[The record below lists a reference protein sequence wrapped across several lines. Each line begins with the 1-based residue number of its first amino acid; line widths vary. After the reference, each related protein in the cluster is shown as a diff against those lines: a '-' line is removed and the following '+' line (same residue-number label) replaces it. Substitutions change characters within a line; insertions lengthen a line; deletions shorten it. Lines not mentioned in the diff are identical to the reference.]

1 MSSNRIT
8 IKDIAKKLN
17 FTPSTIS
24 RALAGNTRVSI
35 KTRNLVKET
44 ASEMGYRPN
53 AIASAL
59 RKGKVDTIGM
69 IVPRI
74 NRYFFSNVISGV
86 EDILNPAGYNL
97 VICQSNENA
106 SKEQKAVQTLLQNQ
120 VGGILISLSVETIS
134 YEHLN
139 SIISSGTPL
148 VQFDRVNYDIES
160 PIVINNNFEGA
171 YKATEYLIK
180 QGYKNIG
187 HFGGNPK
194 IMAYSERY
202 NGYLKAMKAYNMRI
216 NDKLIKFDTITKETG
231 SSELVNFF
239 NDNEI
244 DALFCASDFAALGAI
259 EVLNKMQVNIP
270 SEFGII
276 GFANEPFT
284 NLINPKLSSVEQN
297 SFELGRTAAKALL
310 NSIDNKTVESNQTV
324 AVEFIPR
331 QSSDKSI

>member
-1 MSSNRIT
+1 MSTNKIT

-24 RALAGNTRVSI
+24 RALAGNTRVSL
-35 KTRNLVKET
+35 KTRTLVKDT
-44 ASEMGYRPN
+44 AVEMGYRPN

-59 RKGKVDTIGM
+59 RKGKSDTIGM

-74 NRYFFSNVISGV
+74 NRHFFSNAISGV

-97 VICQSNENA
+97 VICQSTENEE
-106 SKEQKAVQTLLQNQ
+106 KEQKAVQTLLQNQ
-120 VGGILISLSVETIS
+120 VGGILISLSVETNN
-134 YEHLN
+134 YDHLN

-148 VQFDRVNYDIES
+148 VQFDRVNHSIDS

-171 YKATEYLIK
+171 YLATEYLIK

-187 HFGGNPK
+187 HFGGNHK
-194 IMAYSERY
+194 IVTYSDRY
-202 NGYLKAMKAYNMRI
+202 NGYIKAMKTHNMSI
-216 NDKLIKFDTITKETG
+216 NNDLIKFDTITKETG
-231 SSELVNFF
+231 STELINFF
-239 NDNEI
+239 KNNKI
-244 DALFCASDFAALGAI
+244 DALFCSSDYAALGAI
-259 EVLNKMQVNIP
+259 EALNKMRIDIP

-297 SFELGRTAAKALL
+297 SFELGRTAATALL
-310 NSIDNKTVESNQTV
+310 DSIDNKPVESNQTV
-324 AVEFIPR
+324 AVEFISR
-331 QSSDKSI
+331 QSSNKLN

>member
-1 MSSNRIT
+1 MSTNRIT
-8 IKDIAKKLN
+8 IKDIAKKLDC
-17 FTPSTIS
+17 TPSTVS
-24 RALAGNTRVSI
+24 RALAGNTRVSL
-35 KTRNLVKET
+35 KTRNLVKKT
-44 ASEMGYRPN
+44 AVEMGYRPN

-97 VICQSNENA
+97 VICQSNENEY
-106 SKEQKAVQTLLQNQ
+106 KEQKAVQTLLQNQ
-120 VGGILISLSVETIS
+120 VGGILISLSVETNN

-139 SIISSGTPL
+139 SIIASGTPL
-148 VQFDRVNYDIES
+148 VQFDRVNLNIES

-171 YKATEYLIK
+171 YLATEYLIK

-202 NGYLKAMKAYNMRI
+202 NGYIKAMNTYNMNI
-216 NDKLIKFDTITKETG
+216 NDKLIKFDTITQETG
-231 SSELVNFF
+231 SSELIRFF

-244 DALFCASDFAALGAI
+244 DALFCSSDFAALGAL
-259 EVLNKMQVNIP
+259 EALNKMKVDIP

-284 NLINPKLSSVEQN
+284 KLISPKLSSVEQN
-297 SFELGRTAAKALL
+297 SFKLGRTAAIALL
-310 NSIDNKTVESNQTV
+310 NSIDNKPVETNQTV
-324 AVEFIPR
+324 DVEFIPR
-331 QSSDKSI
+331 QSSNKSI